1 MMDICIKSQIH
12 LLKDPARP
20 SLKHYLVWVSFCYLF
35 FHGQKFLL
43 EILKYVASELLL
55 RIF

>member
-35 FHGQKFLL
+35 LHGQKFLL

>member
-12 LLKDPARP
+12 FYKDPACP
-20 SLKHYLVWVSFCYLF
+20 SLKDYLVWGSFCYLF
-35 FHGQKFLL
+35 LHRQIFLL
-43 EILKYVASELLL
+43 EILKCVASELLL